1 MCIIFPFF
9 YIFVFVSSLIITIL
23 VLNKHPSNF
32 NPNSIYLCSELT
44 VMVLQY
50 TTLYTLYEFSHH
62 TCLPFC
68 GNGTFIH
75 LYHILQ
81 FYVIA
86 ELHVF
91 ILLIQAISEK
101 YSILIFFYYIL
112 IIKKNVHG

>member
-1 MCIIFPFF
+1 MN
-9 YIFVFVSSLIITIL
+9 ITAL
-23 VLNKHPSNF
+23 H
-32 NPNSIYLCSELT
+32 PNSIYLCSELT

-62 TCLPFC
+62 TFC

-75 LYHILQ
+75 LL
-81 FYVIA
+81 
-86 ELHVF
+86 LF

-112 IIKKNVHG
+112 IIKKMCMDKKKNSTPFIVKVYFTY